1 MATTRAVIASSPK
14 GGAETPRKPHIV
26 QKRACGCCRCFP
38 FPSPPLF
45 SDAYVFF
52 VGVTALEAVEG
63 YSKWMGAQWHAKT
76 KASPLS
82 CSASRACTSS
92 PSSHHSAS
100 LPPAVEAEDPKEAAV
115 KTPILPKD
123 RRACTKPTAAL
134 GKVR

>member
-63 YSKWMGAQWHAKT
+63 YSKWMGAQWHAV
-76 KASPLS
+76 P
-82 CSASRACTSS
+82 CTSS